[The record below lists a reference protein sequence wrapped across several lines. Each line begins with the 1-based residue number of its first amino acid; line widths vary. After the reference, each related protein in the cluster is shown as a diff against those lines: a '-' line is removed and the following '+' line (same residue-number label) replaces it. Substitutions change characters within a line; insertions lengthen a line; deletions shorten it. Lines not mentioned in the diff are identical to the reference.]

1 METNRLRRQLTQ
13 CRAKATP
20 WLFLSPAIILLC
32 LVILYPICKVI
43 SFSFQEN
50 IFYSDT
56 PKCIGLENYVAVIT
70 DDRFPKMLC
79 FTFIF
84 TFGSVILHLVL
95 GILFAVLLNAKISRR
110 WLSFFR
116 VVYILPWVFTAAIVA
131 LVWQL
136 MLAPQGVVNVLL
148 SHIMGQPIAKEWLA
162 NPTLAVVSLLVINA
176 WRGYPTTMT
185 SCLAGLQ
192 NIPSEI
198 YEAAD
203 MDGASKFHQ
212 FFSLTLPMLKP
223 VILSVGLLDCITTMN
238 LFPLIWLT
246 TGGGPQGSTES
257 IATFT
262 YRLSFTY
269 FEFGQ
274 ASAMAVIGLALT
286 LTFVLFYIR
295 AQKSTE

>member
-1 METNRLRRQLTQ
+1 METNQLRRRLAQ
-13 CRAKATP
+13 CHTKAKP
-20 WLFLSPAIILLC
+20 WLFLSPAIVLLC
-32 LVILYPICKVI
+32 LVILYPVCKVVV
-43 SFSFQEN
+43 FSFQEN
-50 IFYSDT
+50 MFYTDT
-56 PKCIGLENYVAVIT
+56 PGFVGFDNYIAVIK
-70 DDRFPKMLC
+70 DDRFLKMLW

-84 TFGSVILHLVL
+84 TFGSVILHLL
-95 GILFAVLLNAKISRR
+95 FGILFAVLLNTKISQR
-110 WLSFFR
+110 WLSVFR
-116 VVYILPWVFTAAIVA
+116 VIYILPWVFTAAIVA

-148 SHIMGQPIAKEWLA
+148 SQIVGHPVVKEWLA
-162 NPTLAVVSLLVINA
+162 NPTLAVISLLIINA
-176 WRGYPTTMT
+176 WRGYPTTMI

-192 NIPSEI
+192 NIPGDI

-203 MDGASKFHQ
+203 MDGANKCRQ

-246 TGGGPQGSTES
+246 TGGGPQGATES

-262 YRLSFTY
+262 YRLSFTQ
-269 FEFGQ
+269 FEFGY
-274 ASAMAVIGLALT
+274 ASAMAVIGLVLT
-286 LTFVLFYIR
+286 LAFVLVYIR